1 MWYRGKWARWQS
13 KKTLS
18 SPPLTSTP
26 KSQLSAEQPLKK
38 THTHTKHWNPPE
50 KISYT
55 KRHKEGTATKP
66 VVGGDSQYNQIP

>member
-38 THTHTKHWNPPE
+38 NAHTQNTGTHQ
-50 KISYT
+50 
-55 KRHKEGTATKP
+55 KRSPTPKDIKKEP
-66 VVGGDSQYNQIP
+66 QQNQ